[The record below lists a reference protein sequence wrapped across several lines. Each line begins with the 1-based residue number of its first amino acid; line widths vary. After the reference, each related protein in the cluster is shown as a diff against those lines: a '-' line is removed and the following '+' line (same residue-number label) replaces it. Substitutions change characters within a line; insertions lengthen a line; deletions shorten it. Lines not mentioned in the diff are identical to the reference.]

1 MSDNFKLS
9 DGLITYTGKLE
20 PYVVS
25 GDGYTLN
32 GEPMINGESYD
43 LKHGDVI
50 ANTAPI
56 TTSDLKWEF
65 RE

>member
-9 DGLITYTGKLE
+9 DGKITYIGKPELF
-20 PYVVS
+20 VVS
-25 GDGYTLN
+25 GDDYTLN
-32 GEPMINGESYD
+32 GEPMINGKSYD